1 MRERIAGSTEGP
13 WSLAVMNLWWHQSA
27 RPSDFLKQSSAAQ
40 VDKELRNCGMIRGE
54 VFPGVWRG
62 WTIRDD
68 EAREVGVREGLAEGV
83 DRGIS
88 AGWGK

>member
-68 EAREVGVREGLAEGV
+68 EAREVGVREGRAEGV